1 MDNSLQ
7 EIAGSFTF
15 AGMKLKLFTAT
26 ALAALLGMTLTPLP
40 TNADPVCEGSE
51 CTITFEYTGD
61 YQSFDIPPGAKNLRF
76 DVQGARGGRFGGLG
90 GQVTGSL
97 GDLTGRLY
105 VFVGGQ
111 GSEGSN
117 RAGGFNGGGHSGGN
131 HADEGSG
138 GGASDIRT
146 TLSLED
152 RMVVAGGGGGT
163 GGWSGATGGAGGGL
177 AGATG
182 QSGQGGGGAGGTQA
196 SGGAPGSSNGGYVGS
211 AGSFGQGGTGGFSSV
226 SGGGG
231 GGGGWFGG
239 GGGGADVDTCCS
251 DGGGGGGGSSY
262 AYPLAQNVSHIQGFR
277 SGDGLVVLSYS
288 LVPEVTSFTLNQISS
303 NSAAAE
309 IVFSTSIDALPVTAL
324 KLNQSECSVEIFG
337 SGATYQIELNECD
350 SNLVGLEILPHSITN
365 GSSGPSIGHSVE
377 LSLDQTAPEIKLGYG
392 SGFSTTTSAILTGS
406 ILDAVNEPSEESF
419 SVLGCEGLEL
429 ISITP
434 LQLRIF
440 DCQQGEVSVVLAADS
455 FWDQWGNSSPGD
467 SSVYPIWI
475 DSVGPEPRL
484 SLVEGSSESAL
495 IAVSELP
502 DNWEALVAIDLGT
515 TACLVEYLN
524 QFVSLSGCAPG
535 QVSLSIRAET
545 LADDYGNLGPVQPQ
559 FFVHEFVATIVA
571 APEPEV
577 TLPPPA
583 QSELDQSEPVS
594 SAPEVVALEPIV
606 ETPVLAPEPQP
617 SPETDRDDLVPP
629 EPEAESLQPVEE
641 PATAQVETDEVVE
654 QATELSE
661 IERPGT
667 TVEQP
672 NVDPIQSNSEV
683 TDGVSLVQ
691 FGSGSEDQSERP
703 GWLVFV
709 LIVAFAAA
717 LVAGIIGYRLIGK

>member
-40 TNADPVCEGSE
+40 TNADPVCVGSE
-51 CTITFEYTGD
+51 CTITFPYTGS
-61 YQSFDIPPGAKNLRF
+61 YQVFDIPSGAKNIRF

-105 VFVGGQ
+105 IFVGGQ

-117 RAGGFNGGGHSGGN
+117 RPGGFNGGGQSGGN

-152 RMVVAGGGGGT
+152 RIVVAGGGGGT
-163 GGWSGATGGAGGGL
+163 GGWSGAAGGAGGGL
-177 AGATG
+177 AGAYGLT
-182 QSGQGGGGAGGTQA
+182 GQGGGGAGGTQT

-262 AYPLAQNVSHIQGFR
+262 VYPLAQNVSHIQGFR

-309 IVFSTSIDALPVTAL
+309 IVFSTAIDALPVTAL
-324 KLNQSECSVEIFG
+324 KLNHSECSVEIFG

-365 GSSGPSIGHSVE
+365 GSSGPSIGQVVE
-377 LSLDQTAPEIKLGYG
+377 LLLDQTAPEINLGYG
-392 SGFSTTTSAILTGS
+392 SGFSTATSAILTGS
-406 ILDAVNEPSEESF
+406 VLGSVNEPSEESF
-419 SVLGCEGLEL
+419 SVSGCEGLEL
-429 ISITP
+429 ISSTP

-440 DCQQGEVSVVLAADS
+440 DCQQGEVSVTLSADA
-455 FWDQWGNSSPGD
+455 FWDQWGNSSPGE
-467 SSVYPIWI
+467 SLVFPIWI
-475 DSVGPEPRL
+475 DSVGPEPRF
-484 SLVEGSSESAL
+484 SLVESSSESAL
-495 IAVSELP
+495 IQISELQET
-502 DNWEALVAIDLGT
+502 WHALVAIDSGAT
-515 TACLVEYLN
+515 NCKVEYLN
-524 QFVSLSGCAPG
+524 QFVSLSDCEPG
-535 QVSLSIRAET
+535 QVALSIQAET
-545 LADDYGNLGPVQPQ
+545 FTDDYGNRGPVQPQ
-559 FFVHEFVATIVA
+559 FFVHEFVATVVL

-577 TLPPPA
+577 TLPSLP
-583 QSELDQSEPVS
+583 QSDPDQREPVS
-594 SAPEVVALEPIV
+594 SVPEVVLADPISEV
-606 ETPVLAPEPQP
+606 PVLDSTPPPSTGIVPE
-617 SPETDRDDLVPP
+617 ELITP
-629 EPEAESLQPVEE
+629 EPEAESLQLVQE
-641 PATAQVETDEVVE
+641 PATTQGETKEVN
-654 QATELSE
+654 
-661 IERPGT
+661 
-667 TVEQP
+667 EQP
-672 NVDPIQSNSEV
+672 DVDPILSDPEV

-691 FGSGSEDQSERP
+691 FDSGPEEQSERP
-703 GWLVFV
+703 DWLIFV
-709 LIVAFAAA
+709 LAIAFAAA